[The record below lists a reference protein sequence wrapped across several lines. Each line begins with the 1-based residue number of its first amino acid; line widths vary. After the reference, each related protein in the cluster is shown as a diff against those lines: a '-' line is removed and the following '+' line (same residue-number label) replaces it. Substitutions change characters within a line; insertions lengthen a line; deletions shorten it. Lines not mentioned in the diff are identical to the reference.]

1 MADAFRHFEEAERL
15 MRAGDFGAVDNM
27 LISTDPDDLDT
38 APLLALLTITFHG
51 KHKLTRRAPFLAWS
65 ERVLVQRLGAERAGH
80 LLERR
85 R

>member
-15 MRAGDFGAVDNM
+15 LRAGDFGAVDNM

-51 KHKLTRRAPFLAWS
+51 KHKLDGRAPFFAWS
-65 ERVLVQRLGAERAGH
+65 EKILVQRLGVERAGR